1 MPSIMSFSNASYIV
15 IHGWFLSYLTYYN
28 LFGKQG
34 TNYCVHGCER
44 TDLPVLTRNLEKT
57 AVTWRQSSLSERFAA
72 GDEFIGRRG
81 GVGVGRRGAAGNA
94 QSNLRLATSNYLP
107 EGRDMGGAAR

>member
-1 MPSIMSFSNASYIV
+1 LRLA
-15 IHGWFLSYLTYYN
+15 T
-28 LFGKQG
+28 
-34 TNYCVHGCER
+34 
-44 TDLPVLTRNLEKT
+44 
-57 AVTWRQSSLSERFAA
+57 SLSVGGVGWESDGAA
-72 GDEFIGRRG
+72 GKARAICGWRRATIGRRG